1 MSQEQTKILQM
12 LEEGRITADEAT
24 VLLKAMQRNQA
35 PQTTTARG
43 PEHGTDWGA
52 WLKALLKGV
61 AKEQVEENF
70 DSNLERDAIHTITVQ
85 TVNGSLQYV
94 GADQTTIAIHAQ
106 KRVKAP
112 DLATAEA
119 FASQVQIRIEEKAG
133 TLAIYPDHPKPP
145 PQVAVQV
152 DFVIH
157 GPRTLN
163 LTGHSTN
170 GHVQISGVT
179 GIVQAHSTNGEVQV
193 HELAGSIQA
202 KSTNGNVHVEAL
214 SLTAASEFVSQ
225 NGALS
230 ITIQQGQVPITAT
243 TVNGSL
249 DLALPAA
256 YTGHLDARTQNGRV
270 HSAFPIQATHQ
281 ARNRLVGQLG
291 AGGDMPLK
299 LRSQNGNVTLA
310 LAA

>member
-1 MSQEQTKILQM
+1 MSQEQTKILQI
-12 LEEGRITADEAT
+12 LEEGRITAEEAT
-24 VLLKAMQRNQA
+24 LLLKAMPSNQA
-35 PQTTTARG
+35 TQATSTPG

-61 AKEQVEENF
+61 TKEQVEESF
-70 DSNLERDAIHTITVQ
+70 DSTLERAAIHTITVQ

-119 FASQVQIRIEEKAG
+119 FVSQVQIRIEEKAG

-170 GHVQISGVT
+170 GQVQISGVT

-225 NGALS
+225 NGALH
-230 ITIQQGQVPITAT
+230 ITIQQGQAPITAT

-256 YTGHLDARTQNGRV
+256 YTGQLDARTQNGRV
-270 HSAFPIQATHQ
+270 RADFPIQATHQ
-281 ARNRLVGQLG
+281 ARNRLVGQIG
-291 AGGDMPLK
+291 AGDTPLK

-310 LAA
+310 VAA

>member
-1 MSQEQTKILQM
+1 MSQEKTKILQM

-35 PQTTTARG
+35 PQATTARG

-179 GIVQAHSTNGEVQV
+179 GIVQAHSTNGAVQV
-193 HELAGSIQA
+193 HELSGSIQA

-230 ITIQQGQVPITAT
+230 ITIQEGQVPITAT
-243 TVNGSL
+243 TVNGAL

-256 YTGHLDARTQNGRV
+256 YTGQLDARTQNGRV
-270 HSAFPIQATHQ
+270 RADFPIQATHQ
-281 ARNRLVGQLG
+281 ARNRLSGQIG
-291 AGGDMPLK
+291 AGGDTPLK